1 MSFWLKIGAV
11 GVLIALGI
19 SYHIL
24 DKRNAVQDALG
35 AQRAI
40 YEAKVL
46 EESAKAQETSIS
58 LLNSALEDL
67 KRKDEELK
75 NINDKYAS
83 LSRSLQQRPSRKD
96 SPSSPKGGGTCTGA
110 ELLREDGEFLAR
122 EAARADRILKER
134 DYYYEQYRRA
144 AEALA
149 AHQGSNVRP

>member
-1 MSFWLKIGAV
+1 MSFWLKIG
-11 GVLIALGI
+11 LISGLIVAALA
-19 SYHIL
+19 YHIL

-83 LSRSLQQRPSRKD
+83 LSRSLQQRPSRED
-96 SPSSPKGGGTCTGA
+96 SPSAPRDSLSCTGA
-110 ELLREDGEFLAR
+110 ELLREDGEFLAG

-144 AEALA
+144 AEALNS
-149 AHQGSNVRP
+149 HKERTS